1 MSDTDSTIINT
12 ACEFLMRQTDY
23 TREKALEKLIQY
35 DMKTDIIIREWMGIP
50 VSKQATRSN
59 NQKVF
64 DEFRTFLDDAATKY
78 YKNKSV

>member
-1 MSDTDSTIINT
+1 MEVND

-23 TREKALEKLIQY
+23 TREIALEKLIQY

-50 VSKQATRSN
+50 TTKQPASTGRSN

-78 YKNKSV
+78 YKKQESK

>member
-1 MSDTDSTIINT
+1 MDIND
-12 ACEFLMRQTDY
+12 ACDFLMRQTDY
-23 TREKALEKLIQY
+23 TREIALEKLVQY

-50 VSKQATRSN
+50 ATKQPASNTRSN

-78 YKNKSV
+78 YKNKESK